1 VHVVGGREDAVQVGE
16 SVVCGEGDEL
26 AAAPERSTEEVEG
39 VERVG
44 EVSKD
49 RPDSYAAGATKLL
62 HAEPERRS

>member
-1 VHVVGGREDAVQVGE
+1 VHAVGGREDVVQVGE

-26 AAAPERSTEEVEG
+26 VAAQERSAKEVEG

-49 RPDSYAAGATKLL
+49 RLTPTPRG
-62 HAEPERRS
+62 P